1 MTWKDRLVL
10 LFVSVVGAFAFGVL
24 AISRGER
31 IGAVW
36 LLIATLCIYTIGY
49 RYYSRFIAYKVF
61 KVDDQNPTPAHR
73 LYNGLDYVPTNKW
86 VLFGHHFASIS
97 GAGPLVGPVL
107 ASQMGYLPG
116 TLWILLGVVL
126 GGAVQDMMVLAISMR
141 KGGKSLGQVAR
152 EELGRVGGFITLLVI
167 YSILIIL
174 LAVLGLVVIKAL
186 VDSPWAT
193 FSVFMTIPIAMFMG
207 FYMWRL
213 RPGAVLQSFLMGVL
227 AMTVSLYVGRLVAQ
241 HETLS
246 KVFTPS
252 EPQLAIALMVYGFFA
267 SVLPVWL
274 LLAPRDYLSTFLKLG
289 TVILI
294 AIGVV
299 VVNPEIKMPAL
310 TQFAY
315 TGYGPV
321 WKGDL
326 FPFLFI
332 TIACGAV
339 SGFHAL
345 VSSGTSPKL
354 LDKESH
360 IRLVGYGGMLGESFV
375 AVMALIAAVSMEPG
389 LYFAIN
395 SPASEIGKTAQEVAS
410 KISSWGFYITP
421 EYLQE
426 LARKIE
432 EPTIISRT
440 GGAPA
445 LAIGMA
451 LIFAKITGE
460 ALLAFWYHFAILF
473 EAVFILTTIDTGT
486 RVGRYILQ
494 DILSNLHPTFKD
506 YRNLWVNALTS
517 GITVLAWG
525 YFLYVGVI
533 DPYGG
538 IKTLWPLF
546 GISNQLLASTA
557 LAIVTVY
564 LANNG
569 KLKYLWVSL
578 IPGIFLAVNTI
589 TAGLERVF
597 HPDKA
602 IGFLAQAKWLSGLVQ
617 QGILPQTI
625 PSMEIAQRVIFNN
638 YVNASMAMLYIFLVA
653 CVLLISAHRILSAMN
668 KRVSREATGS

>member
-1 MTWKDRLVL
+1 M
-10 LFVSVVGAFAFGVL
+10 VL
-24 AISRGER
+24 A
-31 IGAVW
+31 
-36 LLIATLCIYTIGY
+36 
-49 RYYSRFIAYKVF
+49 
-61 KVDDQNPTPAHR
+61 
-73 LYNGLDYVPTNKW
+73 
-86 VLFGHHFASIS
+86 
-97 GAGPLVGPVL
+97 
-107 ASQMGYLPG
+107 
-116 TLWILLGVVL
+116 
-126 GGAVQDMMVLAISMR
+126 GAVQDMVVLTISMR
-141 KGGKSLGQVAR
+141 KGGKSLGQIAR
-152 EELGRVGGFITLLVI
+152 EELGRVGGVLTLLVI

-186 VDSPWAT
+186 AQSPWAT
-193 FSVFMTIPIAMFMG
+193 FSVFMTIPIAMLMG
-207 FYMWRL
+207 VYMWHI
-213 RPGAVLQSFLMGVL
+213 RPGAVLQSFLFGVL
-227 AMTVSLYVGRLVAQ
+227 ALLFSLYLGRLVAQ
-241 HETLS
+241 HPFWGPLFTL
-246 KVFTPS
+246 S

-289 TVILI
+289 TVVV
-294 AIGVV
+294 IGLAVA
-299 VVNPEIKMPAL
+299 VVNPEIKTPAL

-315 TGYGPV
+315 PGYGPV

-345 VSSGTSPKL
+345 ISSGTSPKL

-360 IRLVGYGGMLGESFV
+360 VRLVGYGGMLGESFV

-395 SPASEIGKTAQEVAS
+395 SPASEIGKTVQEAAA
-410 KISSWGFYITP
+410 KISSWGFHITP

-426 LARKIE
+426 MARKIE
-432 EPTIISRT
+432 ESTILSRT

-451 LIFAKITGE
+451 LIFARVTGE

-494 DILSNLHPTFKD
+494 DMLSGLHPVFKD
-506 YRNLWVNALTS
+506 YRNLLVNLFAT
-517 GITVLAWG
+517 GVTVLAWG
-525 YFLYVGVI
+525 YFLYVGVV

-546 GISNQLLASTA
+546 GISNQLLATTA
-557 LAIVTVY
+557 LVIATVY
-564 LANNG
+564 LLNAG
-569 KLKYLWVSL
+569 SLKYAWVTGL
-578 IPGIFLAVNTI
+578 PALFLGLNTI

-597 HPDKA
+597 HSDKA
-602 IGFLAQAKWLSGLVQ
+602 IGF
-617 QGILPQTI
+617 
-625 PSMEIAQRVIFNN
+625 
-638 YVNASMAMLYIFLVA
+638 
-653 CVLLISAHRILSAMN
+653 
-668 KRVSREATGS
+668 

>member
-1 MTWKDRLVL
+1 MRWKDRLIL
-10 LFVSVVGAFAFGVL
+10 LGLSILGAFAFAVL
-24 AISRGER
+24 ALSRGEPV
-31 IGAVW
+31 GAIW
-36 LLIATLCIYTIGY
+36 ILIATLSIYMIGY
-49 RYYSRFIAYKVF
+49 RYYSYFIAYKAF
-61 KVDDQNPTPAHR
+61 EINDNNPTPAHKF
-73 LYNGLDYVPTNKW
+73 YNGLDYVPTNKW

-107 ASQMGYLPG
+107 AAQMGYLPG
-116 TLWILLGVVL
+116 TLWILLGAVL
-126 GGAVQDMMVLAISMR
+126 AGTVQDMVVLTISMR
-141 KGGKSLGQVAR
+141 KGGKSLGQIAR
-152 EELGRVGGFITLLVI
+152 EELGKVGGLITLLVI

-186 VDSPWAT
+186 AESPWAT
-193 FSVFMTIPIAMFMG
+193 FSVFMTIPIAMLMG
-207 FYMWRL
+207 IYMWHI
-213 RPGAVLQSFLMGVL
+213 RPGAVLQSFIFGVVAL
-227 AMTVSLYVGRLVAQ
+227 LISLYVGRLVAQ
-241 HETLS
+241 HETLG
-246 KVFTPS
+246 KVFTLS

-289 TVILI
+289 TIILI
-294 AIGVV
+294 AIAVAIA
-299 VVNPEIKMPAL
+299 NPEIKMPAF
-310 TQFAY
+310 TQYAF

-345 VSSGTSPKL
+345 ISSGTSPKM

-360 IRLVGYGGMLGESFV
+360 VRLVGYGGMLGESFV
-375 AVMALIAAVSMEPG
+375 AIMALIAAVSMEPG

-395 SPASEIGKTAQEVAS
+395 SPASEIGKTVQEAAQ

-421 EYLQE
+421 EYLE
-426 LARKIE
+426 EIARKIE
-432 EPTIISRT
+432 EPTILSRT

-494 DILSNLHPTFKD
+494 DLLSGISPAFRD
-506 YRNLWVNALTS
+506 YRNLWVNVLTS
-517 GITVLAWG
+517 GITVAGWG

-546 GISNQLLASTA
+546 GISNQLLATTA
-557 LAIVTVY
+557 LVVATVY
-564 LANNG
+564 MVNNG
-569 KLKYLWVSL
+569 KLKYAWITGLPAL
-578 IPGIFLAVNTI
+578 FLAINTI
-589 TAGLERVF
+589 SAGLIRVF

-602 IGFLAQAKWLSGLVQ
+602 IGFLAQAEFLKNAIISNT
-617 QGILPQTI
+617 LPATI
-625 PSMEIAQRVIFNN
+625 PSVEIAHRVIFNN
-638 YVNASMAMLYIFLVA
+638 YVNAFMAILYVSLVL
-653 CVLLISAHRILSAMN
+653 CVIAIALY
-668 KRVSREATGS
+668 RVFVVVRKSG

>member
-10 LFVSVVGAFAFGVL
+10 LGLSILGAVAFAVL
-24 AISRGER
+24 ALSRGEPV
-31 IGAVW
+31 GAVW
-36 LLIATLCIYTIGY
+36 LLIATLCLYAVGY
-49 RYYSRFIAYKVF
+49 RYYSYFIAYRVLG
-61 KVDDQNPTPAHR
+61 VDDSNPTPAHR
-73 LYNGLDYVPTNKW
+73 FYNGLDYVPTNRW

-107 ASQMGYLPG
+107 AAQMGYLPG
-116 TLWILLGVVL
+116 TLWILLGVVFA
-126 GGAVQDMMVLAISMR
+126 GAVQDMVVLALSMR
-141 KGGKSLGQVAR
+141 KGGKSLGQVAK
-152 EELGRVGGFITLLVI
+152 EELGRVGGLITLLVI
-167 YSILIIL
+167 YTILIIL

-186 VDSPWAT
+186 AESPWAT
-193 FSVFMTIPIAMFMG
+193 FSVFMTIPIAMLMG
-207 FYMWRL
+207 LYMWHIK
-213 RPGAVLQSFLMGVL
+213 PGAVLHSFIFGVV
-227 AMTVSLYVGRLVAQ
+227 AMFLSLYIGRLVAQ
-241 HETLS
+241 HESLGKLFTL
-246 KVFTPS
+246 T

-294 AIGVV
+294 ALAVAL
-299 VVNPEIKMPAL
+299 VNPDIKMPPL
-310 TQFAY
+310 TQYAF

-345 VSSGTSPKL
+345 ISSGTSPKL
-354 LDKESH
+354 IDKESH
-360 IRLVGYGGMLGESFV
+360 IRLIGYGGMLGESFV

-395 SPASEIGKTAQEVAS
+395 SPASEIGKTVQEAAT
-410 KISSWGFYITP
+410 KISSWGFHVTP

-426 LARKIE
+426 IAKKIE
-432 EPTIISRT
+432 EPTILSRT

-494 DILSNLHPTFKD
+494 DLLSGLHTTFKD
-506 YRNLWVNALTS
+506 YRNLWVNMLTS
-517 GITVLAWG
+517 GVTVFAWG
-525 YFLYVGVI
+525 YFLYVGVV

-546 GISNQLLASTA
+546 GIANQLLATTA
-557 LAIVTVY
+557 LVIATTY
-564 LANNG
+564 LANTG
-569 KLKYLWVSL
+569 RLRYAWITGLPAL
-578 IPGIFLAVNTI
+578 FLAVNTL

-602 IGFLAQAKWLSGLVQ
+602 IGFLAQAQWLLKMLEAGK
-617 QGILPQTI
+617 LPPTV
-625 PSMEIAQRVIFNN
+625 PSIEIAQRVIFNS
-638 YVNASMAMLYIFLVA
+638 YVNAFMGMLYVSL
-653 CVLLISAHRILSAMN
+653 VLLIILIALHRVLKAL
-668 KRVSREATGS
+668 KTK

>member
-1 MTWKDRLVL
+1 MRWKDRLIL
-10 LFVSVVGAFAFGVL
+10 LGLSILGAFAFAVL
-24 AISRGER
+24 ALSRGEPV
-31 IGAVW
+31 GAIW
-36 LLIATLCIYTIGY
+36 ILIATLSIYMIGY
-49 RYYSRFIAYKVF
+49 RYYSYFIAYKAF
-61 KVDDQNPTPAHR
+61 EINDNNPTPAHKF
-73 LYNGLDYVPTNKW
+73 YNSLDYVPTNKW

-107 ASQMGYLPG
+107 AAQMGYLPG
-116 TLWILLGVVL
+116 TLWILLGAVL
-126 GGAVQDMMVLAISMR
+126 AGTVQDMVVLTISMR
-141 KGGKSLGQVAR
+141 KGGKSLGQIAR
-152 EELGRVGGFITLLVI
+152 EELGKVGGLITLLVI

-186 VDSPWAT
+186 AESPWAT
-193 FSVFMTIPIAMFMG
+193 FSVFMTIPIAMLMG
-207 FYMWRL
+207 IYMWHI
-213 RPGAVLQSFLMGVL
+213 RPGAVLQSFIFGVVAL
-227 AMTVSLYVGRLVAQ
+227 LISLYVGRLVAQ
-241 HETLS
+241 HETLG
-246 KVFTPS
+246 KVFTLS

-289 TVILI
+289 TIILI
-294 AIGVV
+294 AIAVAIA
-299 VVNPEIKMPAL
+299 NPEIKMPAF
-310 TQFAY
+310 TQYAF

-345 VSSGTSPKL
+345 ISSGTSPKM

-360 IRLVGYGGMLGESFV
+360 VRLVGYGGMLGESFV
-375 AVMALIAAVSMEPG
+375 AIMALIAAVSMEPG

-395 SPASEIGKTAQEVAS
+395 SPASEIGKTVQEAAQ

-421 EYLQE
+421 EYLE
-426 LARKIE
+426 EIARKIE
-432 EPTIISRT
+432 EPTILSRT

-451 LIFAKITGE
+451 LIFAKITSE

-494 DILSNLHPTFKD
+494 DLLSGISSAFRD
-506 YRNLWVNALTS
+506 YRNLWVNVLTS
-517 GITVLAWG
+517 GITVAGWG

-546 GISNQLLASTA
+546 GISNQLLATTA
-557 LAIVTVY
+557 LVVATVY
-564 LANNG
+564 MVNNG
-569 KLKYLWVSL
+569 KLKYAWITGLPAL
-578 IPGIFLAVNTI
+578 FLAINTI
-589 TAGLERVF
+589 SAGLIRVF

-602 IGFLAQAKWLSGLVQ
+602 IGFLAQAEFLKNAIISNT
-617 QGILPQTI
+617 LPATI
-625 PSMEIAQRVIFNN
+625 PSVEIAHRVIFNN
-638 YVNASMAMLYIFLVA
+638 YVNAFMAILYVSLVL
-653 CVLLISAHRILSAMN
+653 CVIAIALY
-668 KRVSREATGS
+668 RVFVVVRKSS

>member
-1 MTWKDRLVL
+1 MRWKDRLIL
-10 LFVSVVGAFAFGVL
+10 LGLSILGAFAFAVL
-24 AISRGER
+24 ALSRGEPV
-31 IGAVW
+31 GAIW
-36 LLIATLCIYTIGY
+36 ILIATLSIYMIGY
-49 RYYSRFIAYKVF
+49 RYYSYFIAYKAF
-61 KVDDQNPTPAHR
+61 EINDNNPTPAHKF
-73 LYNGLDYVPTNKW
+73 YNGLDYVPTNKW

-107 ASQMGYLPG
+107 AAQMGYLPG

-126 GGAVQDMMVLAISMR
+126 AGAVQDMVVLTISMR
-141 KGGKSLGQVAR
+141 KGGKSLGQIAR
-152 EELGRVGGFITLLVI
+152 EELGKVGGLITLLVI

-186 VDSPWAT
+186 AESPWGT
-193 FSVFMTIPIAMFMG
+193 FSVFMTIPIAMLMG
-207 FYMWRL
+207 IYMWHI
-213 RPGAVLQSFLMGVL
+213 RPGAVLQSFIFGVVAL
-227 AMTVSLYVGRLVAQ
+227 LISLYVGRLVAQ
-241 HETLS
+241 HETLG
-246 KVFTPS
+246 KVFTLS

-289 TVILI
+289 TIILI
-294 AIGVV
+294 AIAVAIA
-299 VVNPEIKMPAL
+299 NPEIKMPAF
-310 TQFAY
+310 TQYAF

-345 VSSGTSPKL
+345 ISSGTSPKM

-360 IRLVGYGGMLGESFV
+360 VRLVGYGGMLGESFV
-375 AVMALIAAVSMEPG
+375 AIMALIAAVSMEPG

-395 SPASEIGKTAQEVAS
+395 SPASEIGKTVQEAAQ

-421 EYLQE
+421 EYLE
-426 LARKIE
+426 EIARKIE
-432 EPTIISRT
+432 EPTILSRT

-451 LIFAKITGE
+451 LIFAKITSE

-494 DILSNLHPTFKD
+494 DLLSGISSAFRD
-506 YRNLWVNALTS
+506 YRNLWVNVLTS
-517 GITVLAWG
+517 GITVAGWG

-546 GISNQLLASTA
+546 GISNQLLATTA
-557 LAIVTVY
+557 LVVATVY
-564 LANNG
+564 MVNNG
-569 KLKYLWVSL
+569 KLKYAWITGLPAL
-578 IPGIFLAVNTI
+578 FLAINTI
-589 TAGLERVF
+589 SAGLIRVF

-602 IGFLAQAKWLSGLVQ
+602 IGFLAQAEFLKNAIISNT
-617 QGILPQTI
+617 LPATI
-625 PSMEIAQRVIFNN
+625 PSVEIAHRVIFNN
-638 YVNASMAMLYIFLVA
+638 YVNAFMAILYVSLVL
-653 CVLLISAHRILSAMN
+653 CVIAIALY
-668 KRVSREATGS
+668 RVFVVVRKS

>member
-10 LFVSVVGAFAFGVL
+10 LGLSILGGFAFAVL
-24 AISRGER
+24 ALSRGEPV
-31 IGAVW
+31 GAVW
-36 LLIATLCIYTIGY
+36 LLIATLCLYTIGY
-49 RYYSRFIAYKVF
+49 RYYSYFIAYRVLG
-61 KVDDQNPTPAHR
+61 VDDSNPTPAHR
-73 LYNGLDYVPTNKW
+73 FYNGLDYVPTNRW

-107 ASQMGYLPG
+107 AAQMGYLPG
-116 TLWILLGVVL
+116 TLWILLGVVFA
-126 GGAVQDMMVLAISMR
+126 GAVQDMVVLALSMR
-141 KGGKSLGQVAR
+141 KGGKSLGQIAK

-167 YSILIIL
+167 YTILIIL

-186 VDSPWAT
+186 AESPWAT
-193 FSVFMTIPIAMFMG
+193 FSVFMTIPIAMLMG
-207 FYMWRL
+207 LYMWHIK
-213 RPGAVLQSFLMGVL
+213 PGAVLHSFIFGVV
-227 AMTVSLYVGRLVAQ
+227 AMFLSLYIGRLVAQ
-241 HETLS
+241 HESLGRLFTL
-246 KVFTPS
+246 T

-294 AIGVV
+294 ALAVAL
-299 VVNPEIKMPAL
+299 VNPDIKMPPL
-310 TQFAY
+310 TQYAF

-345 VSSGTSPKL
+345 ISSGTSPKL
-354 LDKESH
+354 IDKESH
-360 IRLVGYGGMLGESFV
+360 IRLIGYGGMLGESFV

-395 SPASEIGKTAQEVAS
+395 SPASEIGKTVQEAAT
-410 KISSWGFYITP
+410 KISSWGFYVTP

-426 LARKIE
+426 IAKKIE
-432 EPTIISRT
+432 EPTILSRT

-494 DILSNLHPTFKD
+494 DLLSGLHTTFKD
-506 YRNLWVNALTS
+506 YRNLWVNMLTS
-517 GITVLAWG
+517 GVTVFAWG
-525 YFLYVGVI
+525 YFLYVGVV

-546 GISNQLLASTA
+546 GIANQLLATTA
-557 LAIVTVY
+557 LVIATTY
-564 LANNG
+564 LANTG
-569 KLKYLWVSL
+569 RLRYAWITGLPAL
-578 IPGIFLAVNTI
+578 FLAVNTL

-602 IGFLAQAKWLSGLVQ
+602 IGFLAQAQWLLKMLEAGK
-617 QGILPQTI
+617 LPPTV
-625 PSMEIAQRVIFNN
+625 PSIEIAQRVIFNS
-638 YVNASMAMLYIFLVA
+638 YVNAFMGMLYVSL
-653 CVLLISAHRILSAMN
+653 VLLIILIALHRVLKAL
-668 KRVSREATGS
+668 KTK

>member
-1 MTWKDRLVL
+1 MTWKDRLILIV
-10 LFVSVVGAFAFGVL
+10 VSIVGAIAFGVL
-24 AISRGER
+24 ALSRGEP
-31 IGAVW
+31 IGVVW
-36 LLIATLCIYTIGY
+36 LLIAILCIYFIGY
-49 RYYSRFIAYKVF
+49 RYYSYFIAYKVF
-61 KVDDQNPTPAHR
+61 EINDNNPTPAHK

-107 ASQMGYLPG
+107 AAQMGYLPG
-116 TLWILLGVVL
+116 TLWILLGVL
-126 GGAVQDMMVLAISMR
+126 LAGAVQDMVILTISMR
-141 KGGKSLGQVAR
+141 KDGKSLGQIAR
-152 EELGRVGGFITLLVI
+152 EELGKVGGFITLLVI

-186 VDSPWAT
+186 AQSPWAT
-193 FSVFMTIPIAMFMG
+193 FSVFMTMPIAMLMG
-207 FYMWRL
+207 VYMWRI
-213 RPGAVLQSFLMGVL
+213 RPGAVLHSFLFGVIAL
-227 AMTVSLYVGRLVAQ
+227 LFSLYVGRLIAQ
-241 HETLS
+241 NELLGKIFTLS
-246 KVFTPS
+246 
-252 EPQLAIALMVYGFFA
+252 EAHLAIALMVYGFFA

-294 AIGVV
+294 ALAVAL
-299 VVNPEIKMPAL
+299 VNPEIKMPAI

-345 VSSGTSPKL
+345 ISSGTSPKL

-360 IRLVGYGGMLGESFV
+360 VRLVGYGGMLGESFV
-375 AVMALIAAVSMEPG
+375 AMMALIAAVSMEPG

-395 SPASEIGKTAQEVAS
+395 SPASEIGKTVQEAAS

-421 EYLQE
+421 EYLE
-426 LARKIE
+426 EIAKKIE
-432 EPTIISRT
+432 EPTILSRT

-451 LIFAKITGE
+451 LIFARITGD

-494 DILSNLHPTFKD
+494 DLLSGISPAFRD
-506 YRNLWVNALTS
+506 YRNLRINLLTS

-557 LAIVTVY
+557 LVVATVY
-564 LANNG
+564 LANNR
-569 KLKYLWVSL
+569 KFKHLWVAA
-578 IPGIFLAVNTI
+578 IPALFLSVNTI
-589 TAGLERVF
+589 SAGLERVF

-602 IGFLAQAKWLSGLVQ
+602 IGFLSQAKFLSQALALGN
-617 QGILPQTI
+617 LPPTI
-625 PSMEIAQRVIFNN
+625 PSVEIAQRVIFNN
-638 YVNASMAMLYIFLVA
+638 YVNAFMALLYVSLVA
-653 CVLLISAHRILSAMN
+653 CVILIALYRI
-668 KRVSREATGS
+668 KEAYSK

>member
-1 MTWKDRLVL
+1 MSWKDRLIL
-10 LFVSVVGAFAFGVL
+10 LGLSILGAFAFAVL
-24 AISRGER
+24 ALSRGEPV
-31 IGAVW
+31 GAIW
-36 LLIATLCIYTIGY
+36 ILIATLSIYMIGY
-49 RYYSRFIAYKVF
+49 RYYSYFIAYKAF
-61 KVDDQNPTPAHR
+61 EINDNNPTPAHKF
-73 LYNGLDYVPTNKW
+73 YNGLDYVPTNKW

-107 ASQMGYLPG
+107 AAQMGFLPG
-116 TLWILLGVVL
+116 TLWILLGAVL
-126 GGAVQDMMVLAISMR
+126 AGTVQDMVVLTISMR
-141 KGGKSLGQVAR
+141 KGGKSLGQIAR
-152 EELGRVGGFITLLVI
+152 EELGKVGGLITLLVI

-186 VDSPWAT
+186 AESPWAT
-193 FSVFMTIPIAMFMG
+193 FSVFMTIPIAMLMG
-207 FYMWRL
+207 VYMWHI
-213 RPGAVLQSFLMGVL
+213 RPGAVIQSFIFGVVAL
-227 AMTVSLYVGRLVAQ
+227 LISLYVGRLVAQ
-241 HETLS
+241 HETLA
-246 KVFTPS
+246 KLFTLS
-252 EPQLAIALMVYGFFA
+252 EAQLAIALMVYGFFA

-289 TVILI
+289 TIILI
-294 AIGVV
+294 AIAVAIA
-299 VVNPEIKMPAL
+299 NPEIKMPAF
-310 TQFAY
+310 TQYAF

-345 VSSGTSPKL
+345 ISSGTSPKM
-354 LDKESH
+354 LDKESNV
-360 IRLVGYGGMLGESFV
+360 RLVGYGGMLGESFV
-375 AVMALIAAVSMEPG
+375 AIMALIAAVSMEPG

-395 SPASEIGKTAQEVAS
+395 SPASETGKTVQEAAQ

-421 EYLQE
+421 EYLE
-426 LARKIE
+426 EIARKIE
-432 EPTIISRT
+432 EPTILSRT

-451 LIFAKITGE
+451 LIFTKITGE

-494 DILSNLHPTFKD
+494 DLLSGISSTFRD
-506 YRNLWVNALTS
+506 YRNLWVNVLTS
-517 GITVLAWG
+517 GITVAGWG

-546 GISNQLLASTA
+546 GISNQLLATTA
-557 LAIVTVY
+557 LVVATVY
-564 LANNG
+564 MVNSG
-569 KLKYLWVSL
+569 KLRYAWITGLPAL
-578 IPGIFLAVNTI
+578 FLAINTI
-589 TAGLERVF
+589 SAGLIRVF

-602 IGFLAQAKWLSGLVQ
+602 IGFLAQAEFLKKAISSGK
-617 QGILPQTI
+617 LPATI
-625 PSMEIAQRVIFNN
+625 PSIDIAYRVIFNN
-638 YVNASMAMLYIFLVA
+638 YVNAFMAILYVSLVL
-653 CVLLISAHRILSAMN
+653 CVIAIALY
-668 KRVSREATGS
+668 RVFVVVKKSG

>member
-1 MTWKDRLVL
+1 MSWKDRLIL
-10 LFVSVVGAFAFGVL
+10 LGLSILGAFAFAVL
-24 AISRGER
+24 ALSRGEPV
-31 IGAVW
+31 GAIW
-36 LLIATLCIYTIGY
+36 ILIATLSIYMIGY
-49 RYYSRFIAYKVF
+49 RYYSYFIAYKAF
-61 KVDDQNPTPAHR
+61 EINDNNPTPAHKF
-73 LYNGLDYVPTNKW
+73 YNGLDYVPTNKW

-107 ASQMGYLPG
+107 AAQMGYLPG
-116 TLWILLGVVL
+116 TLWILLGAVL
-126 GGAVQDMMVLAISMR
+126 AGTVQDMVVLTISMR
-141 KGGKSLGQVAR
+141 KGGKSLGQIAR
-152 EELGRVGGFITLLVI
+152 EELGKVGGLITLLVI

-186 VDSPWAT
+186 AESPWAT
-193 FSVFMTIPIAMFMG
+193 FSVFMTIPIAMLMG
-207 FYMWRL
+207 IYMWHI
-213 RPGAVLQSFLMGVL
+213 RPGAVFQSFIFGVVAL
-227 AMTVSLYVGRLVAQ
+227 LISLYIGRLVAQ
-241 HETLS
+241 HETLA
-246 KVFTPS
+246 KLFTLS
-252 EPQLAIALMVYGFFA
+252 EAQLAIALMVYGFFA

-289 TVILI
+289 TIILI
-294 AIGVV
+294 AIAVAIA
-299 VVNPEIKMPAL
+299 NPEIKMPAF
-310 TQFAY
+310 TRYAF

-345 VSSGTSPKL
+345 ISSGTSPKM

-360 IRLVGYGGMLGESFV
+360 VRLVGYGGMLGESFV
-375 AVMALIAAVSMEPG
+375 AIMALIAAVSMEPG

-395 SPASEIGKTAQEVAS
+395 SPASEIGKTVQEAAQ

-421 EYLQE
+421 EYLKE
-426 LARKIE
+426 IARKIE
-432 EPTIISRT
+432 EPTILSRT

-494 DILSNLHPTFKD
+494 DLLSGISSTFRD
-506 YRNLWVNALTS
+506 YRNLWVNVLTS
-517 GITVLAWG
+517 GITVAGWG

-546 GISNQLLASTA
+546 GISNQLLATTA
-557 LAIVTVY
+557 LVVATIYMV
-564 LANNG
+564 NNG
-569 KLKYLWVSL
+569 KLKYAWITGLPAL
-578 IPGIFLAVNTI
+578 FLAINTI
-589 TAGLERVF
+589 SAGLIRVF

-602 IGFLAQAKWLSGLVQ
+602 IGFLAQAQFLKNAIISNT
-617 QGILPQTI
+617 LPATI
-625 PSMEIAQRVIFNN
+625 PSVEIAHRVIFNN
-638 YVNASMAMLYIFLVA
+638 YVNAFMAILYVSLVL
-653 CVLLISAHRILSAMN
+653 CVIAIALY
-668 KRVSREATGS
+668 RVFVVVKKSG

>member
-1 MTWKDRLVL
+1 MRWKDRLIL
-10 LFVSVVGAFAFGVL
+10 LGLSILGAFAFAVL
-24 AISRGER
+24 ALSRGEPV
-31 IGAVW
+31 GAIW
-36 LLIATLCIYTIGY
+36 ILIATLSIYMIGY
-49 RYYSRFIAYKVF
+49 RYYSYFIAYKAF
-61 KVDDQNPTPAHR
+61 EINDNNPTPAHKF
-73 LYNGLDYVPTNKW
+73 YNGLDYVPTNKW

-107 ASQMGYLPG
+107 AAQMGYLPG
-116 TLWILLGVVL
+116 TLWILLGAVL
-126 GGAVQDMMVLAISMR
+126 AGTVQDMVVLTISMR
-141 KGGKSLGQVAR
+141 KGGKSLGQIAR
-152 EELGRVGGFITLLVI
+152 EGLGKVGGLITLLVI

-186 VDSPWAT
+186 AESPWAT
-193 FSVFMTIPIAMFMG
+193 FSVFMTIPIAMLMG
-207 FYMWRL
+207 IYMWHI
-213 RPGAVLQSFLMGVL
+213 RPGAVLQSFIFGVVAL
-227 AMTVSLYVGRLVAQ
+227 LISLYVGRLVAQ
-241 HETLS
+241 HETLG
-246 KVFTPS
+246 KVFTLS

-289 TVILI
+289 TIILI
-294 AIGVV
+294 AIAVAIA
-299 VVNPEIKMPAL
+299 NPEIKMPAF
-310 TQFAY
+310 TQYAF

-345 VSSGTSPKL
+345 ISSGTSPKM

-360 IRLVGYGGMLGESFV
+360 VRLVGYGGMLGESFV
-375 AVMALIAAVSMEPG
+375 AIMALIAAVSMEPG

-395 SPASEIGKTAQEVAS
+395 SPASEIGKTVQEAAQ

-421 EYLQE
+421 EYLE
-426 LARKIE
+426 EIARKIE
-432 EPTIISRT
+432 EPTILSRT

-451 LIFAKITGE
+451 LIFAKITSE

-494 DILSNLHPTFKD
+494 DLLSGISSAFRD
-506 YRNLWVNALTS
+506 YRNLWVNVLTS
-517 GITVLAWG
+517 GITVAGWG

-533 DPYGG
+533 DLYGG

-546 GISNQLLASTA
+546 GIYNQLLATTA
-557 LAIVTVY
+557 LVVATVY
-564 LANNG
+564 MVNNG
-569 KLKYLWVSL
+569 KLKYAWITGLPAL
-578 IPGIFLAVNTI
+578 FLAINTI
-589 TAGLERVF
+589 SAGLIRVF

-602 IGFLAQAKWLSGLVQ
+602 IGFLAQAEFLKNAIISNT
-617 QGILPQTI
+617 LPATI
-625 PSMEIAQRVIFNN
+625 PSVEIAHRVIFNN
-638 YVNASMAMLYIFLVA
+638 YVNAFMAILYVSLVL
-653 CVLLISAHRILSAMN
+653 CVIAIALY
-668 KRVSREATGS
+668 RVFVVVRKSS

>member
-1 MTWKDRLVL
+1 MRWKDRLIL
-10 LFVSVVGAFAFGVL
+10 LGLSILGAFAFAVL
-24 AISRGER
+24 ALSRGEPV
-31 IGAVW
+31 GAIW
-36 LLIATLCIYTIGY
+36 ILIATLSIYMIGY
-49 RYYSRFIAYKVF
+49 RYYSYFIAYKAF
-61 KVDDQNPTPAHR
+61 EINDNNPTPAHKF
-73 LYNGLDYVPTNKW
+73 YNGLDYVPTNKW

-107 ASQMGYLPG
+107 AAQMGYLPG
-116 TLWILLGVVL
+116 TLWILLGAVL
-126 GGAVQDMMVLAISMR
+126 AGTVQDMVVLTISMR
-141 KGGKSLGQVAR
+141 KGGKSLGQIAR
-152 EELGRVGGFITLLVI
+152 EELGKVGGLITLLVI

-186 VDSPWAT
+186 AESPWAT
-193 FSVFMTIPIAMFMG
+193 FSVFMTIPIAMLMG
-207 FYMWRL
+207 VYMWHI
-213 RPGAVLQSFLMGVL
+213 RPGAVLQSFIFGVVAL
-227 AMTVSLYVGRLVAQ
+227 LISLYVGRLVAQ
-241 HETLS
+241 HETLA
-246 KVFTPS
+246 KLFTLS
-252 EPQLAIALMVYGFFA
+252 EAQLAITLMVYGFFA

-289 TVILI
+289 TIILI
-294 AIGVV
+294 AIAVAIA
-299 VVNPEIKMPAL
+299 NPEIKMPAF
-310 TQFAY
+310 TQYAF

-345 VSSGTSPKL
+345 ISSGTSPKM

-360 IRLVGYGGMLGESFV
+360 VRLVGYGGMLGESFV
-375 AVMALIAAVSMEPG
+375 AIMALIAAVSMEPG

-395 SPASEIGKTAQEVAS
+395 SPASEIGKTVQEAAQ

-421 EYLQE
+421 EYLE
-426 LARKIE
+426 EIARKIE
-432 EPTIISRT
+432 EPTILSRT

-494 DILSNLHPTFKD
+494 DLLSGISSTFRD
-506 YRNLWVNALTS
+506 YRNLWVNVLTS
-517 GITVLAWG
+517 GITVAGWG

-546 GISNQLLASTA
+546 GISNQLLATTA
-557 LAIVTVY
+557 LVVATVY
-564 LANNG
+564 MVNNG
-569 KLKYLWVSL
+569 KLKYAWITGLPAL
-578 IPGIFLAVNTI
+578 FLAINTI
-589 TAGLERVF
+589 SAGLIRVF

-602 IGFLAQAKWLSGLVQ
+602 IGFLAQAEFLKKAISLGK
-617 QGILPQTI
+617 LPATI
-625 PSMEIAQRVIFNN
+625 PSIDIAYRVIFNN
-638 YVNASMAMLYIFLVA
+638 YVNAFMAILYVSLVL
-653 CVLLISAHRILSAMN
+653 CVIAIALYKVFVVVKKS
-668 KRVSREATGS
+668 G

>member
-10 LFVSVVGAFAFGVL
+10 LGLSILGGFAFAVL
-24 AISRGER
+24 ALSRGEPV
-31 IGAVW
+31 GAVW
-36 LLIATLCIYTIGY
+36 LLIATLCLYTIGY
-49 RYYSRFIAYKVF
+49 RYYSYFIAYRVLG
-61 KVDDQNPTPAHR
+61 VDDSNPTPAHR
-73 LYNGLDYVPTNKW
+73 FYNGLDYVPTNRW

-107 ASQMGYLPG
+107 AAQMGYLPG
-116 TLWILLGVVL
+116 TLWILLGVVFA
-126 GGAVQDMMVLAISMR
+126 GAVQDMVVLALSMR
-141 KGGKSLGQVAR
+141 KGGKSLGQIAK
-152 EELGRVGGFITLLVI
+152 EELGRVGGLITLLVI
-167 YSILIIL
+167 YTILIIL

-186 VDSPWAT
+186 AESPWAT
-193 FSVFMTIPIAMFMG
+193 FSVFMTIPIAMLMG
-207 FYMWRL
+207 LYMWHI
-213 RPGAVLQSFLMGVL
+213 RPGAVLHSFIFGVV
-227 AMTVSLYVGRLVAQ
+227 AMFLSLYIGRLVAQ
-241 HETLS
+241 HESLGKLFTL
-246 KVFTPS
+246 T

-294 AIGVV
+294 ALAVAL
-299 VVNPEIKMPAL
+299 VNPDIKMPPL
-310 TQFAY
+310 TQYAF

-345 VSSGTSPKL
+345 ISSGTSPKL
-354 LDKESH
+354 IDKESH
-360 IRLVGYGGMLGESFV
+360 IRLIGYGGMLGESFV

-395 SPASEIGKTAQEVAS
+395 SPASEIGKTVQEAAT
-410 KISSWGFYITP
+410 KISSWGFYVTP

-426 LARKIE
+426 IAKKIE
-432 EPTIISRT
+432 EPTILSRT

-494 DILSNLHPTFKD
+494 DLLSGLHTTFKD
-506 YRNLWVNALTS
+506 YRNLWVNMLTS
-517 GITVLAWG
+517 GVTVFAWG
-525 YFLYVGVI
+525 YFLYVGVV

-546 GISNQLLASTA
+546 GIANQLLATTA
-557 LAIVTVY
+557 LVIATTY
-564 LANNG
+564 LANTG
-569 KLKYLWVSL
+569 RLRYAWITGLPAL
-578 IPGIFLAVNTI
+578 FLAVNTL

-602 IGFLAQAKWLSGLVQ
+602 IGFLAQAQWLLKMLEAGK
-617 QGILPQTI
+617 LPPTV
-625 PSMEIAQRVIFNN
+625 PSIEIAQRVIFNS
-638 YVNASMAMLYIFLVA
+638 YVNAFMGMLYVSL
-653 CVLLISAHRILSAMN
+653 VLLIILIALHRVLKAL
-668 KRVSREATGS
+668 KTK

>member
-1 MTWKDRLVL
+1 MSWKDRLIL
-10 LFVSVVGAFAFGVL
+10 LVVSIIGAVAFAVL
-24 AISRGER
+24 ALSRGEPV
-31 IGAVW
+31 GALW
-36 LLIATLCIYTIGY
+36 LLIATLCIYFIGY
-49 RYYSRFIAYKVF
+49 RYYSYFIAYRVF
-61 KVDDQNPTPAHR
+61 EVNDNNPTPAHR
-73 LYNGLDYVPTNKW
+73 LYNGFDYVPTNKW

-107 ASQMGYLPG
+107 AAQMGYLPG
-116 TLWILLGVVL
+116 ALWILIGVML
-126 GGAVQDMMVLAISMR
+126 AGAVQDMVILIISMR
-141 KGGKSLGQVAR
+141 KDGKSLGQIAK
-152 EELGRVGGFITLLVI
+152 EELGRLGGFITLLVI

-186 VDSPWAT
+186 AESPWAT
-193 FSVFMTIPIAMFMG
+193 FSLFMTIPIAMIMG
-207 FYMWRL
+207 VYMWHI
-213 RPGAVLQSFLMGVL
+213 RPGAVLHSFVFGAIALL
-227 AMTVSLYVGRLVAQ
+227 FSLYLGRLVAQ
-241 HETLS
+241 SEALGKFFTL
-246 KVFTPS
+246 S

-294 AIGVV
+294 AVAV
-299 VVNPEIKMPAL
+299 ALVNPEIKMPAL
-310 TQFAY
+310 TQYAF

-339 SGFHAL
+339 SGFHSL
-345 VSSGTSPKL
+345 ISSGTSPKL

-360 IRLVGYGGMLGESFV
+360 VRLVGYGSMLGESFV
-375 AVMALIAAVSMEPG
+375 AIMALIAAISMEPG

-395 SPASEIGKTAQEVAS
+395 SPASEIGKTVQEAAS

-421 EYLQE
+421 EYLE
-426 LARKIE
+426 EIARKIE
-432 EPTIISRT
+432 ESTILSRT

-451 LIFAKITGE
+451 LIFSKITGE

-494 DILSNLHPTFKD
+494 DILSNFSPVFKD
-506 YRNLWVNALTS
+506 YRNLWVNMLTS
-517 GITVLAWG
+517 GITVAGWG

-546 GISNQLLASTA
+546 GISNQLLAATA
-557 LAIVTVY
+557 LILATVY

-569 KLKYLWVSL
+569 RLKYVWITGLPALFL
-578 IPGIFLAVNTI
+578 IVNTI
-589 TAGLERVF
+589 SAGLIRVF

-602 IGFLAQAKWLSGLVQ
+602 IGFIAQAKFLSQAIEAGNLPATVQ
-617 QGILPQTI
+617 
-625 PSMEIAQRVIFNN
+625 SVDIAQRVIFNN
-638 YVNASMAMLYIFLVA
+638 YVNAFMALLYVSLVLSVVIIA
-653 CVLLISAHRILSAMN
+653 LWRIKKA
-668 KRVSREATGS
+668 V

>member
-1 MTWKDRLVL
+1 MTWKDRLI
-10 LFVSVVGAFAFGVL
+10 LFAVSILGAIAFAVL
-24 AISRGER
+24 ALSRDEPV
-31 IGAVW
+31 GAVW
-36 LLIATLCIYTIGY
+36 LLIATVCIYFIGY
-49 RYYSRFIAYKVF
+49 RFYSYYIAYKVF
-61 KVDDQNPTPAHR
+61 EVNDENPTPAHR
-73 LYNGLDYVPTNKW
+73 FYNGLDYVPTNKW

-116 TLWILLGVVL
+116 TLWILLGAVL
-126 GGAVQDMMVLAISMR
+126 AGTVQDMVILTISMR
-141 KGGKSLGQVAR
+141 KGGKSLGQIAR
-152 EELGRVGGFITLLVI
+152 EELGRVGGLITLIVI

-186 VDSPWAT
+186 AESPWAT
-193 FSVFMTIPIAMFMG
+193 FSVFMTIPIAMIMG
-207 FYMWRL
+207 IYMWHI
-213 RPGAVLQSFLMGVL
+213 RPGAVVHSFIFGVL
-227 AMTVSLYVGRLVAQ
+227 ALLLSLYIGRFVAQ
-241 HETLS
+241 HETLG
-246 KVFTPS
+246 KFFTLS

-289 TVILI
+289 TIILI
-294 AIGVV
+294 AVAVAI
-299 VVNPEIKMPAL
+299 VNPELKMPAL
-310 TQFAY
+310 TQYAFS
-315 TGYGPV
+315 GYGPV

-345 VSSGTSPKL
+345 ISSGTSPKL

-360 IRLVGYGGMLGESFV
+360 VRLVGYGGMLGESFV

-395 SPASEIGKTAQEVAS
+395 SPASEIGKTVQEAAS

-421 EYLQE
+421 EYLE
-426 LARKIE
+426 EIARKIE
-432 EPTIISRT
+432 EPTILSRT

-451 LIFAKITGE
+451 LIFARITGE

-494 DILSNLHPTFKD
+494 DLLSGVSPVFKD
-506 YRNLWVNALTS
+506 YRNIWVNMLTS
-517 GITVLAWG
+517 GITVFAWG

-546 GISNQLLASTA
+546 GISNQLLATTA
-557 LAIVTVY
+557 LVIATVY
-564 LANNG
+564 LVSTG
-569 KLKYLWVSL
+569 KLKYAWITG
-578 IPGIFLAVNTI
+578 IPALFLAVNTI
-589 TAGLERVF
+589 TAGLMRVF

-602 IGFLAQAKWLSGLVQ
+602 IGFLAQAEFLKHALQIGK
-617 QGILPQTI
+617 LPATI
-625 PSMEIAQRVIFNN
+625 PSVEIAQRVIFNN
-638 YVNASMAMLYIFLVA
+638 YVNAFMGTLYVSLVL
-653 CVLLISAHRILSAMN
+653 CVILIALYRILSTVR
-668 KRVSREATGS
+668 KTS

>member
-1 MTWKDRLVL
+1 MSWKDRLIL
-10 LFVSVVGAFAFGVL
+10 LGLSILGAFAFAVL
-24 AISRGER
+24 ALSKGEPV
-31 IGAVW
+31 GAIW
-36 LLIATLCIYTIGY
+36 ILIATLSIYMIGY
-49 RYYSRFIAYKVF
+49 RYYSYFIAYKAF
-61 KVDDQNPTPAHR
+61 EINDNNPTPAHKF
-73 LYNGLDYVPTNKW
+73 YNGLDYVPTNKW

-107 ASQMGYLPG
+107 AAQMGYLPG
-116 TLWILLGVVL
+116 TLWILLGAVL
-126 GGAVQDMMVLAISMR
+126 AGTVQDMVVLTISMR
-141 KGGKSLGQVAR
+141 KGGKSLGQIAR
-152 EELGRVGGFITLLVI
+152 EELGKVGGLITLLVI

-186 VDSPWAT
+186 AESPWAT
-193 FSVFMTIPIAMFMG
+193 FSVFMTIPIAMLMG
-207 FYMWRL
+207 VYMWHI
-213 RPGAVLQSFLMGVL
+213 RPGAVIQSFIFGVVAL
-227 AMTVSLYVGRLVAQ
+227 LISLYIGRLVAQ
-241 HETLS
+241 HETLA
-246 KVFTPS
+246 KLFTLS
-252 EPQLAIALMVYGFFA
+252 EAQLAIALMVYGFFA

-289 TVILI
+289 TIILI
-294 AIGVV
+294 AIAVAIA
-299 VVNPEIKMPAL
+299 NPEIKMPAF
-310 TQFAY
+310 TQYAF

-345 VSSGTSPKL
+345 ISSGTSPKM

-360 IRLVGYGGMLGESFV
+360 VRLVGYGGMLGESFV
-375 AVMALIAAVSMEPG
+375 AIIALIAAVSMEPG

-395 SPASEIGKTAQEVAS
+395 SPASEIGKTVQEAAQ

-421 EYLQE
+421 EYLE
-426 LARKIE
+426 EIARKIE
-432 EPTIISRT
+432 EPTILSRT

-494 DILSNLHPTFKD
+494 DLLSGISSTFRD
-506 YRNLWVNALTS
+506 YRNLWVNVLTS
-517 GITVLAWG
+517 GITVAGWG

-546 GISNQLLASTA
+546 GISNQLLATTA
-557 LAIVTVY
+557 LVVATIYMV
-564 LANNG
+564 NNG
-569 KLKYLWVSL
+569 KLRYAWITGLPAL
-578 IPGIFLAVNTI
+578 FLAINTI
-589 TAGLERVF
+589 SAGLIRVF

-602 IGFLAQAKWLSGLVQ
+602 IGFLTQAEFLKNAIISNT
-617 QGILPQTI
+617 LPATI
-625 PSMEIAQRVIFNN
+625 PSVEIAHRVIFNN
-638 YVNASMAMLYIFLVA
+638 YVNAFMAILYVSLVL
-653 CVLLISAHRILSAMN
+653 CVIAIALY
-668 KRVSREATGS
+668 RVFVVVKKSG

>member
-10 LFVSVVGAFAFGVL
+10 LGLSILGAVAFAVL
-24 AISRGER
+24 ALSRGEPV
-31 IGAVW
+31 GAVW
-36 LLIATLCIYTIGY
+36 LLIATLCLYAVGY
-49 RYYSRFIAYKVF
+49 RYYSYFIAYRVLG
-61 KVDDQNPTPAHR
+61 VDDSNPTPAHR
-73 LYNGLDYVPTNKW
+73 FYNGLDYVPTNRW

-107 ASQMGYLPG
+107 AAQMGYLPG
-116 TLWILLGVVL
+116 TLWILLGVVFA
-126 GGAVQDMMVLAISMR
+126 GAVQDMVVLALSMR
-141 KGGKSLGQVAR
+141 KGGKSLGQIAK
-152 EELGRVGGFITLLVI
+152 EELGRVGGLITLLVI
-167 YSILIIL
+167 YTILIIL

-186 VDSPWAT
+186 AESPWAT
-193 FSVFMTIPIAMFMG
+193 FSVFMTIPIAMLMG
-207 FYMWRL
+207 LYMWHIK
-213 RPGAVLQSFLMGVL
+213 PGAVLHSFIFGVV
-227 AMTVSLYVGRLVAQ
+227 AMFLSLYIGRLVAQ
-241 HETLS
+241 QESLGRLFTL
-246 KVFTPS
+246 T

-294 AIGVV
+294 ALAVAL
-299 VVNPEIKMPAL
+299 VNPDIKMPPL
-310 TQFAY
+310 TQYAF

-345 VSSGTSPKL
+345 ISSGTSPKL
-354 LDKESH
+354 IDKESH
-360 IRLVGYGGMLGESFV
+360 IRLIGYGGMLGESFV

-395 SPASEIGKTAQEVAS
+395 SPASEIGKTVQEAAT
-410 KISSWGFYITP
+410 KISSWGFHVTP

-426 LARKIE
+426 IAKKIE
-432 EPTIISRT
+432 EPTILSRT

-494 DILSNLHPTFKD
+494 DLLSGLHTTFKD
-506 YRNLWVNALTS
+506 YRNLWVNMLTS
-517 GITVLAWG
+517 GVTVFAWG
-525 YFLYVGVI
+525 YFLYVGVV

-546 GISNQLLASTA
+546 GIANQLLATTA
-557 LAIVTVY
+557 LVIATTY
-564 LANNG
+564 LANTG
-569 KLKYLWVSL
+569 RLRYAWITGLPAL
-578 IPGIFLAVNTI
+578 FLAVNTL

-602 IGFLAQAKWLSGLVQ
+602 IGFLAQAQWLLKMLEAGK
-617 QGILPQTI
+617 LPPTV
-625 PSMEIAQRVIFNN
+625 PSIEIAQRVIFNS
-638 YVNASMAMLYIFLVA
+638 YVNAFMGMLYVSL
-653 CVLLISAHRILSAMN
+653 VLLIILIALHRVLKAL
-668 KRVSREATGS
+668 KTK

>member
-1 MTWKDRLVL
+1 MSWKERLIL
-10 LFVSVVGAFAFGVL
+10 LSVSVVGAVSLGVVAL
-24 AISRGER
+24 SQGER
-31 IGAVW
+31 VGALW
-36 LLIATLCIYTIGY
+36 LLTAGLCIYFLGY
-49 RYYSRFIAYKVF
+49 RYYSYFIAYRAFEVN
-61 KVDDQNPTPAHR
+61 DNNPTPAHR

-107 ASQMGYLPG
+107 AAQMGYLPG
-116 TLWILLGVVL
+116 LLWILVGAVL
-126 GGAVQDMMVLAISMR
+126 AGCVQDMVVLTISMR
-141 KGGKSLGQVAR
+141 KDGKSLGQIAK
-152 EELGRVGGFITLLVI
+152 EELGRFGGFITLLVI

-186 VDSPWAT
+186 AQSPWAT
-193 FSVFMTIPIAMFMG
+193 FSVFMTIPIAMLMG
-207 FYMWRL
+207 VYMWRI
-213 RPGAVLQSFLMGVL
+213 RPGDVLTSFVFGTIALM
-227 AMTVSLYVGRLVAQ
+227 VSLYLGRLVAQ
-241 HETLS
+241 HPSLS
-246 KVFTPS
+246 KVFTLG

-289 TVILI
+289 TVILLAFAI
-294 AIGVV
+294 AIA
-299 VVNPEIKMPAL
+299 NPEIKMPPL

-315 TGYGPV
+315 LGSGPV

-339 SGFHAL
+339 SGFHSL
-345 VSSGTSPKL
+345 ISSGTSPKL
-354 LDKESH
+354 IDKESH
-360 IRLVGYGGMLGESFV
+360 VRLVGYGGMIGESFV
-375 AVMALIAAVSMEPG
+375 ALMALIAAVSMEPG

-395 SPASEIGKTAQEVAS
+395 SPASEIGKTVHEAAQ
-410 KISSWGFYITP
+410 KITSWGFPISP
-421 EYLQE
+421 QYLE
-426 LARKIE
+426 EIARMIE
-432 EPTIISRT
+432 EPTILSRT

-451 LIFAKITGE
+451 LILADLTGK

-494 DILSNLHPTFKD
+494 DLLSAVSPVFKD
-506 YRNLWVNALTS
+506 YTNLWMNILTS
-517 GITVLAWG
+517 GVTVLAWG

-546 GISNQLLASTA
+546 GIANQLLASTA
-557 LAIVTVY
+557 LVIATLYMV
-564 LANNG
+564 NKG
-569 KLKYLWVSL
+569 KLKYAWITG
-578 IPGIFLAVNTI
+578 IPATFLTLNTI
-589 TAGLERVF
+589 SAGLLKVF

-602 IGFLAQAKWLSGLVQ
+602 VGFIAHAKWLEQALEKGMPLHAMT
-617 QGILPQTI
+617 P
-625 PSMEIAQRVIFNN
+625 EIAKRVIFND
-638 YVNASMAMLYIFLVA
+638 YVNAFVGMTYVVLVSLVVLIALFRMARSV
-653 CVLLISAHRILSAMN
+653 
-668 KRVSREATGS
+668 K